1 MKILA
6 IDTATDICG
15 VALTEQQQLV
25 AEYRI
30 RQRNVHNEKLVA
42 AIERLLRDVN
52 WNVEDLGGI
61 AVSIG
66 PGSFT
71 GLRIGISVSK
81 GLAFS
86 VNAPLAAVNTLDALA
101 HEARFWRGKICAAI
115 KARAEEV
122 YFALYENDG
131 NAATRVS
138 DCQIVDLETLNR
150 SLASG
155 SLVVVSPAELRSRF
169 TNQELVFGDD
179 ALLSSALTVAR
190 LGYQKLLHNEVADL
204 ESLEPFYLKDFQPKR
219 KVYNYDF
226 AGRN

>member
-1 MKILA
+1 MKILS
-6 IDTATDICG
+6 IDTASDICG
-15 VALTEQQQLV
+15 AALTAAQQLV

-30 RQRNVHNEKLVA
+30 HQRNVHNEKLVA
-42 AIERLLRDVN
+42 AIATLLRDAD
-52 WNVEDLGGI
+52 WQIAELDGL

-71 GLRIGISVSK
+71 GLRIGISVAK

-86 VNAPLAAVNTLDALA
+86 ADAPLAAVNTLDALA
-101 HEARFWRGKICAAI
+101 HEARFWRGKICAVI

-122 YFALYENDG
+122 YCALYENDG
-131 NAATRVS
+131 NTATRVS
-138 DCQIVDLETLNR
+138 DYQIADLETLNR
-150 SLASG
+150 SLAAG
-155 SLVVVSPAELRSRF
+155 SLVVASPAELRSRF
-169 TNQELVFGDD
+169 TNQKLVFGDD
-179 ALLSSALTVAR
+179 TPLSSALTVAR
-190 LGYQKLLHNEVADL
+190 LGYQKLLRNELADL